1 MKRATI
7 GRTSNRRGCSCESP
21 QCRTGMSSFATS
33 RFRPVTRGRTGVC
46 LGTCGSRTFGS
57 ACHKCIEQTS
67 WYSTRYRANRRTVYE
82 RSHSDA
88 RGGFDSPEFKSCFDR
103 QRAAYFAAPEPSYA
117 GASPISKL
125 LATLLK
131 ENREA
136 LVAAINAD
144 YGNRSE
150 FETLFAEYFVVLE
163 TVADAVKHLKKWMK
177 PQRRHVDFMTYPLA
191 RNRVIPQPLG
201 VVGVIVPW
209 NFPLNLSF
217 CPLAAILAAGNRAM
231 VKMSE
236 NSKALRKGSHARFP
250 KVFSDREACLF
261 RGWRRARTGILVI
274 ALRPSAVHGIRCD
287 RSLGHGQRGPQPHPC
302 HA

>member
-1 MKRATI
+1 M
-7 GRTSNRRGCSCESP
+7 NVP
-21 QCRTGMSSFATS
+21 VNS
-33 RFRPVTRGRTGVC
+33 RSIDIPT
-46 LGTCGSRTFGS
+46 
-57 ACHKCIEQTS
+57 
-67 WYSTRYRANRRTVYE
+67 
-82 RSHSDA
+82 
-88 RGGFDSPEFKSCFDR
+88 EFQSCFDK
-103 QRAAYFAAPEPSYA
+103 QRAAYLAAPEPSYDQRIA
-117 GASPISKL
+117 DLKA
-125 LATLLK
+125 LARLLK
-131 ENREA
+131 DNKDE

-163 TVADAVKHLKKWMK
+163 TIADARKNLKKWMK

-236 NSKALRKGSHARFP
+236 NSKALAQVLMRVSPKYFP
-250 KVFSDREACLF
+250 TEKLSLL
-261 RGWRRARTGILVI
+261 RGWRRARTGILVT
-274 ALRPSAVHGIRCD
+274 ALRPSAVHGIRRD
-287 RSLGHGQRGPQPHPC
+287 RSLGHGQRGPQPHSC
-302 HA
+302 HARTWRQGTCDRWA